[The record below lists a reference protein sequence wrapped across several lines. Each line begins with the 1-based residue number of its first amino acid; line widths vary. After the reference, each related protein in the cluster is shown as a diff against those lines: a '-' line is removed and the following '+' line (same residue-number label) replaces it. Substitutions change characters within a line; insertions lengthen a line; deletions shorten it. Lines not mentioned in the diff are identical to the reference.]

1 LLTDISDEILTM
13 VLKKL
18 TLLEDLGISARRY
31 TIPEDLLFSSPYSL
45 TAGIICSDLSVKPVP
60 TWRNSE

>member
-1 LLTDISDEILTM
+1 M

-31 TIPEDLLFSSPYSL
+31 TILEDLLFSSPYSL